1 MTKIR
6 HLCDISHVLFKKT
19 KECIMNDY
27 TVLICDD
34 KEAVH
39 ESLTRFLNDEGIH
52 VISVYDGEAVLSTWK
67 QHEIDLIILDIMLP
81 NMNGTEI
88 CRTIRRESEVPIIFL
103 SARSEEIDR
112 IIGLELGGDDYVTKP
127 FSPREVSLRVKKIL
141 SRSAKAQ
148 QLAQDAPQQNILHYQ
163 ELSVNL
169 DTMEVLSSGE
179 KLDMTA
185 KEVHLLAYLIRNAQK
200 VLNREQILKAVW
212 GYDYYGETRTLDVHI
227 RNLRKKIGDDDAK
240 YIETIRGVGYKIK

>member
-1 MTKIR
+1 
-6 HLCDISHVLFKKT
+6 
-19 KECIMNDY
+19 MNNY
-27 TVLICDD
+27 TILICDD

-39 ESLTRFLNDEGIH
+39 ESLTRFLNDEDIR
-52 VISVYDGEAVLSTWK
+52 VISVYDGETVLSEWR
-67 QHEIDLIILDIMLP
+67 QHDIDLIILDIMLP
-81 NMNGTEI
+81 NMNGTEV
-88 CRTIRRESEVPIIFL
+88 CRTIRRESDVPIIFL

-112 IIGLELGGDDYVTKP
+112 IVGLELGGDDYVTKP

-148 QLAQDAPQQNILHYQ
+148 LYAADAPQQTILHYQ

-169 DTMEVLSSGE
+169 DRMEVLSDGK

-200 VLNREQILKAVW
+200 VLNREQILQAVW
-212 GYDYYGETRTLDVHI
+212 GYDYYGDTRAVDAVVKRI
-227 RNLRKKIGDDDAK
+227 RKKLPAEGVHYAIQSI
-240 YIETIRGVGYKIK
+240 YGVGYRLGGVT